1 VEWVFVVILVGLFGA
16 KFVISRRGLRQANQ
30 RLRQENQRARG
41 DEGNADGGAPDH
53 LPGRGRGRGR
63 DRGGDGAG

>member
-30 RLRQENQRARG
+30 RARG
-41 DEGNADGGAPDH
+41 DEGNADGGTPDH
-53 LPGRGRGRGR
+53 LPGRGRGR